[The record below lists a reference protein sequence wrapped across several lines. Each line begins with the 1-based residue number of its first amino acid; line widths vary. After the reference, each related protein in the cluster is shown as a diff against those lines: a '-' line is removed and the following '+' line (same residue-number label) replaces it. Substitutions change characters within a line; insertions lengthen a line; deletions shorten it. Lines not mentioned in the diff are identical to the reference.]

1 MTVSPIDEES
11 RPMTDSVQ
19 RELVLSAAAADV
31 WRAVT
36 DPDRLADWLADEVA
50 LELRPGGEARFRIG
64 AEIRTGWVEEVS
76 PPSAGAPSDQR
87 HRAGRLA
94 FWWAVDGEPASRVE
108 LQLIP
113 VSADATRLRVVET
126 RPLEI
131 LDLVGIAL
139 PSHGGS
145 RYGPALVAAT

>member
-1 MTVSPIDEES
+1 
-11 RPMTDSVQ
+11 MTDRIQ
-19 RELVLSAAAADV
+19 RELVLSAPPADV

-50 LELRPGGEARFRIG
+50 LELWPGGEARFRIG
-64 AEIRTGWVEEVS
+64 AEIRSGWVEEVC
-76 PPSAGAPSDQR
+76 PPSAGAPDEPR
-87 HRAGRLA
+87 NRAGRLA
-94 FWWAVDGEPASRVE
+94 FWWAADGEPASRVE

-113 VSADATRLRVVET
+113 VSADATRVRVIET

-131 LDLVGIAL
+131 LDLVGVPL

-145 RYGPALVAAT
+145 RYGPALVTAT